1 MTNFQMTSRV
11 RNVLL
16 ISAAAILSTAVVLF
30 SIGPFSIGAIEAR
43 LQAGAEDALSLR
55 GHDWAHVRMDG
66 QTAIVTGAAPTDTA
80 RADALSTVAASTWS
94 GGRVAGGVT
103 RVIDETVDAR
113 LEQGFVFR
121 ADVALNGRVLL
132 RGDATDAAARNAL
145 TQYAETQFTH
155 GADTDLTL
163 VPGGSASPAWE
174 EAATRLLGQLARL
187 DRGALVLQSD
197 YGVLVGEASNP
208 QTIQS
213 VAAALRNLPEPY
225 QGAWLL
231 TPAGMPAE
239 VHIPDVA
246 ACAAI
251 IRAAQGADTLRF
263 DRQGSSPSPLTAV
276 SLRRVGRVFQACPA
290 DTQLTVSVLREALA
304 AGLDSARLD
313 EVSIL
318 LGNGVAENPRVTV
331 ELVQDQDRAIRFSVS
346 TFGG

>member
-1 MTNFQMTSRV
+1 MTNFEMTTRV

-16 ISAAAILSTAVVLF
+16 ISAAAILSTAVLLF
-30 SIGPFSIGAIEAR
+30 SVGPFSVGAIESR
-43 LQAGAEDALSLR
+43 LQAGAESALSLR

-103 RVIDETVDAR
+103 RVIDETIDAR

-132 RGDATDAAARNAL
+132 RGDATTAAARSAL
-145 TQYAETQFTH
+145 TQFAESQFTH

-163 VPGGSASPAWE
+163 VPGGSASPAWQD
-174 EAATRLLGQLARL
+174 AATRLLGQLARL
-187 DRGALVLQSD
+187 DRGALVLQGQ
-197 YGVLVGEASNP
+197 YGVLVGEAANP
-208 QTIQS
+208 QTVQS
-213 VAAALRNLPEPY
+213 VASALRNLPEPY
-225 QGAWLL
+225 QGAWIL
-231 TPAGMPAE
+231 TPAGMPPDA
-239 VHIPDVA
+239 HIPDVA

-263 DRQGSSPSPLTAV
+263 DREGAAPSPLTAV
-276 SLRRVGRVFQACPA
+276 SLRRVGRVFQACPS

-304 AGLDSARLD
+304 AGLDAARLD
-313 EVSIL
+313 EVSVL
-318 LGNGVAENPRVTV
+318 LGNGVAENPRVSV
-331 ELVQDQDRAIRFSVS
+331 VLVQDQDRVIRFSVS